1 MKVIIFKLLQFSIAD
16 SSLIFD
22 FFPLLVISYMLILS
36 LSLVFISV

>member
-16 SSLIFD
+16 PSLIFD